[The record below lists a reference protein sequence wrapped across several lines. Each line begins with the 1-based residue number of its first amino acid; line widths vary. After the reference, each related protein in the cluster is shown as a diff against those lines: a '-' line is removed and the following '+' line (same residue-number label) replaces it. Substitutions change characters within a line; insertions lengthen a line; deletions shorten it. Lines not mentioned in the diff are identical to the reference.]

1 MFLYLCWKTGSF
13 MQKSQTSATVH
24 FNGSELG
31 NFFTGWKKKK
41 IAYAT
46 LWIQCF
52 ATNQMTTSTLT
63 PF

>member
-31 NFFTGWKKKK
+31 NFLLDGKKK